1 MYKGFKTGLLT
12 IICSLMVCSF
22 INVPA
27 TEAVDQDDKVAVVN
41 GAVIS
46 QEEFDMEMKP
56 VQEVIEASGDSL
68 SDIEIAALKI
78 KVLENIIKYEL
89 LYQEC
94 QKEGVEISEEEI
106 NQRFDKER
114 SNFSSDEEFQ
124 QRLVELGKDEESL
137 KAQIRRTLSIQRL
150 INQKFKPTITDNEAK
165 KYYNSNP
172 DEFKEGERTVP
183 FDEAKAEIIRA
194 LGTQKIADSYN
205 EFYAEVRDKADVDV
219 FLDQ

>member
-1 MYKGFKTGLLT
+1 MA
-12 IICSLMVCSF
+12 CSL
-22 INVPA
+22 INIPA
-27 TEAVDQDDKVAVVN
+27 TEAADQDDKVAVVN

-46 QEEFDMEMKP
+46 QEEFDIEMKP
-56 VQEVIEASGDSL
+56 VQEAIEASGNSL
-68 SDIEIAALKI
+68 SDVEMAAIKI

-94 QKEGVEISEEEI
+94 QKEGVEIGEEEI
-106 NQRFDKER
+106 NKRVDKEK
-114 SNFSSDEEFQ
+114 SQFSSDEEFR
-124 QRLVELGKDEESL
+124 QRLEELGKDEESL
-137 KAQIRRTLSIQRL
+137 RSQLKRTLSIQRL

-165 KYYNSNP
+165 KYYNSNS
-172 DEFKEGERTVP
+172 DEFKEGERTIP
-183 FDEAKAEIIRA
+183 FDEAKAGIIRT